1 MKRFARTSRRPLNL
15 ICTFAA
21 LDIILETTFIREEL
35 LGGLNR
41 PIRILPFREAS
52 QIPFI
57 NDALFLVLNE
67 DLAGIVHES
76 ARRDCRNIGVYHMGD
91 EFYDTDHS
99 YYPSVDYVL
108 RNYYREDMLELPVG
122 ARCRQITWVPN
133 GYRSG
138 VGPRN
143 LRTLTPH

>member
-1 MKRFARTSRRPLNL
+1 VRNYW
-15 ICTFAA
+15 
-21 LDIILETTFIREEL
+21 
-35 LGGLNR
+35 GGLNR

-52 QIPFI
+52 QIPFM

-99 YYPSVDYVL
+99 YYTGSPKLQPAVKS
-108 RNYYREDMLELPVG
+108 
-122 ARCRQITWVPN
+122 IT
-133 GYRSG
+133 
-138 VGPRN
+138 
-143 LRTLTPH
+143 